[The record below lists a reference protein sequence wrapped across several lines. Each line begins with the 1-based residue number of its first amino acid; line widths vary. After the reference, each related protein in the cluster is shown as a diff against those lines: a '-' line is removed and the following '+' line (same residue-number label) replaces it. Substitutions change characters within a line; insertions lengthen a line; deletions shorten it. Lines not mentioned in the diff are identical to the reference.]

1 MHWYEGRILVKGIDI
16 VRNHIRLLIVIL
28 YTTLGLLIYSNILT
42 RGIFIFDDF
51 EYIVGN
57 SLVQSLSYF
66 NLSDPRQVG
75 YISFAL
81 NNAVGG
87 ENPFGYHL
95 VNVIIHIMTAV
106 FVFLLAD
113 LVSRILNPEEEGI
126 NWNMAIAFLS
136 GLIFLVHPL
145 QTQAVSYITQ
155 RFTSLSTFF
164 YIVSVYFYLLS
175 RERLE
180 KDLHNNT
187 YSLYGLS
194 IFVAVLGMKTKEIAF
209 TIPFILALFDFLLFK
224 KSIYSKR
231 RFFFLVPFVG
241 TLSIIPLSIFG
252 PKWGI
257 IKPGEGVAEIT
268 RLDKIYDL
276 LERSPFEYL
285 FTQFK
290 VIVTYIRL
298 LILPINQVV
307 VYDFKVA
314 YSFFESGVI
323 LSLSILLTLA
333 GIAFY
338 TWKRAESLSEGSLE
352 YRLFSLGVAWFFITL
367 TVESSIIPIK
377 DLIFEHRVYLPSI
390 GFIMG
395 TVALIV
401 KLTRKSLPRIRDLYK
416 FIVITAL
423 IVTPLSLATYLRNEI
438 WTDELLFWDDVVKK
452 SPNKAIGYNNRG
464 NAYGKL
470 KKFDLALRDLEKT
483 ISYFPRDPG
492 KKLTWEEADFTPT
505 NMAKTYMNRGEV
517 YANLGFDELANADFQ
532 RARQLLLGAPLNIEE
547 TLQKAD
553 IYTKHKAYWLAIE
566 EYDKILAIEPYN
578 VDALNDRGNAYSL
591 SGRYKE
597 AIMDFDKALLFN
609 PDFALAYYNRGIAY
623 LWSGDKT
630 KAMNDFTEACSR
642 GFKYACDSMNL
653 IKKGNQ
659 KKR

>member
-1 MHWYEGRILVKGIDI
+1 M
-16 VRNHIRLLIVIL
+16 
-28 YTTLGLLIYSNILT
+28 
-42 RGIFIFDDF
+42 
-51 EYIVGN
+51 
-57 SLVQSLSYF
+57 VQNLSYF

-75 YISFAL
+75 YFSFAL

-87 ENPFGYHL
+87 ENPSGFHL
-95 VNVIIHIMTAV
+95 VNVIIHIMTAI

-113 LVSRILNPEEEGI
+113 LIFRIMKPEEREGN
-126 NWNMAIAFLS
+126 NWNTAIAFLS

-175 RERLE
+175 RERFE
-180 KDLHNNT
+180 KDMDNNSC
-187 YSLYGLS
+187 SLYALS
-194 IFVAVLGMKTKEIAF
+194 ILTTVLGMKTKEIAF
-209 TIPFILALFDFLLFK
+209 TIPFILAFFEFLVFK
-224 KSIYSKR
+224 KSVYSWR
-231 RFFFLVPFVG
+231 RFFFMVPFVG

-276 LERSPFEYL
+276 IERSPFEYL

-314 YSFFESGVI
+314 YSFFELRVI
-323 LSLSILLTLA
+323 LSLSILLIIA

-338 TWKRAESLSEGSLE
+338 AWKKAESLPEDSSE
-352 YRLFSLGVAWFFITL
+352 YRLFSLGIAWFFITL
-367 TVESSIIPIK
+367 SVESSIIPIK
-377 DLIFEHRVYLPSI
+377 DIIFEHRVYLPSI
-390 GFIMG
+390 GFIIG
-395 TVALIV
+395 TSPLVV
-401 KLTRKSLPRIRDLYK
+401 KLTRRLLTHLRDLYK
-416 FIVITAL
+416 FIVVTAFL
-423 IVTPLSLATYLRNEI
+423 VIPLSLGTYLRNEI

-470 KKFDLALRDLEKT
+470 RHFELALQDLEKT
-483 ISYFPRDPG
+483 ISYFPRDPR

-505 NMAKTYMNRGEV
+505 NMAKTYTNRGEI
-517 YANLGFDELANADFQ
+517 YGILGYQELANADFQ
-532 RARQLLLGAPLNIEE
+532 RARQLLMGVPLNIEE
-547 TLQKAD
+547 TLQKANL
-553 IYTKHKAYWLAIE
+553 YTKHKAYQLAIE
-566 EYDKILAIEPYN
+566 EYGKILALEPYN
-578 VDALNDRGNAYSL
+578 VEALNDRGNAYSM

-597 AIMDFDKALLFN
+597 AMMDFDRAISLN
-609 PDFALAYYNRGIAY
+609 PDFAPAYYNRGLAY
-623 LWSGDKT
+623 LWSGDK
-630 KAMNDFTEACSR
+630 KRAMDDLSMACGM
-642 GFKYACDSMNL
+642 GFRFACDSIEL
-653 IKKGNQ
+653 VKKGYE
-659 KKR
+659 KG